1 MRNTIQVMIC
11 LVVMMFTA
19 GNLQAQMAAAKKI
32 APAVEKKVILNAPAQ
47 KVWDYISEPENYK
60 KFSGVKA
67 FSCEEKALNAK
78 IELTTKA
85 DKKRKQHI
93 SVIDYDLFKICYF
106 VTSSDYDGD
115 NQWVYTFE
123 VLPKENN
130 KCEFVVSIYHGF
142 DPLSPEFKEGITQE
156 FNDIVAGVSKKFNK

>member
-1 MRNTIQVMIC
+1 MMIC

-19 GNLQAQMAAAKKI
+19 GNLQAQMTAAKKI
-32 APAVEKKVILNAPAQ
+32 LPAVEKKVILNAPAQ

-93 SVIDYDLFKICYF
+93 FELNFDQFKISYL
-106 VTSSDYDGD
+106 VTNSDYDGD
-115 NQWVYTFE
+115 HEWAYSFN
-123 VLPKENN
+123 VLPKGNN
-130 KCEFVVSIYHGF
+130 KCELVVSIYYYEPGQF
-142 DPLSPEFKEGITQE
+142 PAEFNEGITQE
-156 FNDIVAGVSKKFNK
+156 FNDIIAGVSKKFNK